1 MKKVLVVEDTAVL
14 REEIVDI
21 LNMEG
26 YKTVEA
32 DNGLKGLNMAKT
44 EEPDIIVSDILMPK
58 MDGYQMLKELQK
70 DSIIDNIPFIFL
82 SAKTDRIDI
91 REGMNLGAE
100 DYLVKPLSPDDLIVT
115 IKNKLN
121 KQERINKKCCELR
134 KNISQSIPHEL
145 RTPLNGILGISSLLK
160 DTSDNYEKD
169 EIIKMASYIYESGE
183 RIHTL
188 VENFI
193 LYSSL
198 AIQESNSGKKEI
210 QQSPI
215 YTKDIIESKIKEIG
229 EKEDR
234 LSNITTDLTEFK
246 LKINKKD
253 LSKIIEE
260 LVSNAI
266 KFSVPGDRIKVSS
279 RVIRRDFIISVRNEG
294 IGISQERITKI
305 NGFMQFDRQQRE
317 QQGIGLGLS
326 IVKLLTSLYH
336 GNFKIDSKPGEYFNI
351 ELSFTQ

>member
-26 YKTVEA
+26 YQTIEA
-32 DNGLKGLNMAKT
+32 ENGLEGLNMVKT
-44 EEPDIIVSDILMPK
+44 GKPDIIVSDILMPK
-58 MDGYQMLKELQK
+58 LNGFQMLKELQK
-70 DSIIDNIPFIFL
+70 DSLIDNIPFIFL
-82 SAKTDRIDI
+82 SAKSDRIDI

-100 DYLVKPLSPDDLIVT
+100 DYLVKPLSPNELIVT

-121 KQERINKKCCELR
+121 KQDRINQKCCELR

-145 RTPLNGILGISSLLK
+145 RTPLNGILGLSSLLK
-160 DTSDNYEKD
+160 DPKDYNYD
-169 EIIKMASYIYESGE
+169 EITKMASYIYESGE
-183 RIHTL
+183 RLHNLI
-188 VENFI
+188 ENFI

-198 AIQESNSGKKEI
+198 TVQESNSEKKDL

-234 LSNITTDLTEFK
+234 LSNITIDLTEFK

-279 RVIRRDFIISVRNEG
+279 RIIMQNFIISVRNEG
-294 IGISQERITKI
+294 IGISQENITKI

-326 IVKLLTSLYH
+326 IVKLLTSLYN
-336 GNFKIDSKPGEYFNI
+336 GDFKIDSNPGEYFKI
-351 ELSFTQ
+351 ELSFRK